1 MDQGE
6 YKRVYLFQERPGDG
20 GPRGVFTYS
29 LPRFGST
36 MGEVESI
43 PAAALVS
50 RPSQYG
56 KNIHLDN
63 QVGPAMIHPAQLATK
78 GPAWSELF
86 DGGVKQAPIVGVT
99 LQILEQVMYLSIN
112 LSVHLSI
119 YPLSKCIQKTYSKK
133 IGKLIYNSSTPK
145 RKQIHA
151 VNLEKVI

>member
-112 LSVHLSI
+112 LSLSYI
-119 YPLSKCIQKTYSKK
+119 YIYIERERERDLLTSTSLINVKTNIKDYLKK
-133 IGKLIYNSSTPK
+133 SAKFF
-145 RKQIHA
+145 
-151 VNLEKVI
+151 